1 MASTNEYHFT
11 TTIGCWLCTRIM
23 FNLTVF
29 EPAYNLYPKT
39 TTVEVELD
47 RHISLACCKKFVRR
61 CRHWWKKLL
70 GGV

>member
-1 MASTNEYHFT
+1 
-11 TTIGCWLCTRIM
+11 M